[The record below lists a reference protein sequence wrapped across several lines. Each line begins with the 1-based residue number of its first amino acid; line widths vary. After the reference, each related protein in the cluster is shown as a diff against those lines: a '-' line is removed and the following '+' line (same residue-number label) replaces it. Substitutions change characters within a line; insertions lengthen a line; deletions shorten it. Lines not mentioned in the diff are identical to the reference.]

1 MSDILILND
10 TKRFWLV
17 VKYLQI
23 CFCYWISKGKNTH
36 FWTFLNWFDF
46 IDQVSWLALPVFCMS
61 CSFITGSN
69 ISRIPYLWSTSK
81 AEKHIHWDLFDGYH
95 FITNRMKTNH
105 ENRLIIGKTDFPGWF
120 ITEPVHV
127 VYTVDIVFL
136 AS

>member
-10 TKRFWLV
+10 TKRFWLI

-23 CFCYWISKGKNTH
+23 MLLLLNLQRQEYS
-36 FWTFLNWFDF
+36 FLNLFNWFDI

-61 CSFITGSN
+61 CSLIIGSN
-69 ISRIPYLWSTSK
+69 TSRIPYLWSTSK
-81 AEKHIHWDLFDGYH
+81 AEKKIYWDLSDGYH

-120 ITEPVHV
+120 ITDPVHV